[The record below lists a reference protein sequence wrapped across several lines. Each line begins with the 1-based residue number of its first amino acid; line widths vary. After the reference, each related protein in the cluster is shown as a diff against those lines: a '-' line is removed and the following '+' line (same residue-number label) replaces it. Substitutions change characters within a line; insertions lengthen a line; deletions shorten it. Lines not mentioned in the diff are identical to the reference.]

1 MKFKNET
8 KEDVLFP
15 VIRNDNLPSSK
26 FIIKDGEEKD
36 VPECAI
42 ETAKLYGLTPV
53 ELDIKVTETED
64 SVVLD
69 IKEIELEE
77 VPLEAEESSISE
89 VKIETKQV
97 KKKKSKK
104 TLEE

>member
-26 FIIKDGEEKD
+26 LIIKDGETKD

-42 ETAKLYGLTPV
+42 ETAKLYGLTTVDEVVEQESPV
-53 ELDIKVTETED
+53 
-64 SVVLD
+64 
-69 IKEIELEE
+69 
-77 VPLEAEESSISE
+77 EAEESSISE
-89 VKIETKQV
+89 VKVETKQV
-97 KKKKSKK
+97 KKTKKSKK
-104 TLEE
+104 VE